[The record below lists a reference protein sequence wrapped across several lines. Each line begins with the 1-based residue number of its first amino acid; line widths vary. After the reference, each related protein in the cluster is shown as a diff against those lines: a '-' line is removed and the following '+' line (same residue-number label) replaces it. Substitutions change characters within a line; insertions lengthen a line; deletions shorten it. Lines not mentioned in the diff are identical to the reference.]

1 MAAERKRIG
10 LREVRALSEG
20 GEIWDAAVVGFGARR
35 QRSEAIAYVVM
46 YRTREG
52 RLRRYTIGRHGSP
65 WTPETARDEAR
76 RILGAVAEGNDPAT
90 DKRAARQ
97 AATVSE
103 LCDLYLADADA
114 GRLLTRRGAAKRAST
129 LATDRSRIDRHIRP
143 LLGSMKVPTVT
154 RQDVEGFMHAV
165 AEGRTRQRVKLGKPR
180 AVSIVRGGKGA
191 ASRTVGLLGA
201 LFTYAVKKGMRS
213 DNPVTGTVRYAD
225 GRRERRLSDEDYAAL
240 GKGLAAAAVI
250 QPGGEGKPGKA
261 LVWPAAIAVT
271 RFLAL
276 TGWRSGEALGLTWG
290 MIDLTR
296 RTATLPM
303 SKTGHS
309 IRPLAVAA
317 CDVLRTMGPGDA
329 GALVFPPSRG
339 KGSMSGFPSLF
350 ARIGKAGGLAGD
362 VTPHVLR
369 HSFASLGND
378 LWLTE
383 ATIGALVG
391 HKGGGVTRGYI
402 HAGDAV
408 FPAADRI
415 AGATLRKMEGES
427 AAAVVSGPGTLA
439 AG

>member
-1 MAAERKRIG
+1 M
-10 LREVRALSEG
+10 
-20 GEIWDAAVVGFGARR
+20 
-35 QRSEAIAYVVM
+35 
-46 YRTREG
+46 
-52 RLRRYTIGRHGSP
+52 
-65 WTPETARDEAR
+65 
-76 RILGAVAEGNDPAT
+76 
-90 DKRAARQ
+90 
-97 AATVSE
+97 
-103 LCDLYLADADA
+103 
-114 GRLLTRRGAAKRAST
+114 LTRRGASKRAST
-129 LATDRSRIDRHIRP
+129 LLTDRSRIDGHIRP
-143 LLGSMKVPTVT
+143 LLVTMKVPAVT
-154 RQDVEGFMHAV
+154 RQDVEGFMHDV

-180 AVSIVRGGKGA
+180 ALSIVRGGKGA
-191 ASRTVGLLGA
+191 AARTVGLLGA
-201 LFTYAVKKGMRS
+201 LFTYAVKKGMRP

-225 GRRERRLSDEDYAAL
+225 GRRERRLTDVDYAAL
-240 GKGLAAAAVI
+240 GKGLTAAAVI
-250 QPGGEGKPGKA
+250 QPRSDDKPGKA

-290 MIDLTR
+290 MVDLAR

-317 CDVLRTMGPGDA
+317 CNVLRTMGA
-329 GALVFPPSRG
+329 GNADALVFPPSRG
-339 KGSMSGFPSLF
+339 KGTMSGFPSLF
-350 ARIGKAGGLAGD
+350 ARIGKAGGLAPD

-378 LWLTE
+378 LGLTE

-415 AGATLRKMEGES
+415 ASATLRKMEGETGAEVLGVPS
-427 AAAVVSGPGTLA
+427 VMARRPA
-439 AG
+439 